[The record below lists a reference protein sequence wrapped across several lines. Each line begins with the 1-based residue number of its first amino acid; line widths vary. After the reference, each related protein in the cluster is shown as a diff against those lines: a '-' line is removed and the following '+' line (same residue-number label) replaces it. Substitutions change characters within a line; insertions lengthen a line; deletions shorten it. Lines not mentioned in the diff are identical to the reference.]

1 MRRRIPSIGSL
12 MAFDAVAR
20 YTSIKRAADELALT
34 ESAVSRQISQLED
47 QLGVQLFHRV
57 KKRLSLTKAGSS
69 YARDVSAALERLEK
83 NTFDVM
89 ANEGRGGTLEIAS
102 LPTVG
107 SLWLMP
113 RIQDFYAE
121 QPDIQVNWSAR
132 SSRFLFGETALDGA
146 LCFGGP
152 VWPGAQTE
160 LLFHEELV
168 VVAGG
173 GLMEQSRGW
182 STEDILR
189 QPHLHLVTR
198 PTAWT
203 AWAAEAGLPDTQLLK
218 GQRFEIQSMLI
229 AAACAGLGLALL
241 PRFLIESP
249 LRRGELKVVSDTALV
264 SDGAY
269 YFAYPEEKADEPH
282 LLAFRQWLQ
291 GIAGSFREE
300 AWLPL
305 DAAAV
310 G

>member
-1 MRRRIPSIGSL
+1 MRARQEKFRQRALVLADYLYLPIAYSEIEQG
-12 MAFDAVAR
+12 DAAQA
-20 YTSIKRAADELALT
+20 RAALLHLI
-34 ESAVSRQISQLED
+34 ESD
-47 QLGVQLFHRV
+47 
-57 KKRLSLTKAGSS
+57 
-69 YARDVSAALERLEK
+69 AALH
-83 NTFDVM
+83 D
-89 ANEGRGGTLEIAS
+89 TLHAIG
-102 LPTVG
+102 PG
-107 SLWLMP
+107 
-113 RIQDFYAE
+113 
-121 QPDIQVNWSAR
+121 
-132 SSRFLFGETALDGA
+132 GA
-146 LCFGGP
+146 LP
-152 VWPGAQTE
+152 EAQKVALR
-160 LLFHEELV
+160 LLFETLPV
-168 VVAGG
+168 RFPFYQAYVIGA
-173 GLMEQSRGW
+173 LAAAAARG
-182 STEDILR
+182 